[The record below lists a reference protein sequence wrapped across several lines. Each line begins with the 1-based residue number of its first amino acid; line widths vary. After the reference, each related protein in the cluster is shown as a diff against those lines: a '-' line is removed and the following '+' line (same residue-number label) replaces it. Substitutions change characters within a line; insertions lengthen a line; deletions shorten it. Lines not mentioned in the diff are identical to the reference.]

1 MNIIEIIEK
10 KKTKQVLTKEEIGY
24 FIDGCVKKTIP
35 DYQIS
40 ALLMA
45 IWFNDMNQDEL
56 YYLTDFMI
64 KSGKTLNFESNN
76 KKLIDKHSTGGVGDK
91 VSIAL
96 APILACFNFK
106 VAKMSGRGLAHT
118 GGTIDK
124 LEAIGVDCFISIDQ
138 AKEILKTNDM
148 FIIAQTNDLVL
159 ADKILYAL
167 RDVTSTT
174 DCLDLIASSII
185 SKKFALNSD
194 YIFIDIKYG
203 LGAFCKTVE
212 QANELKKRM
221 LNLANKFNRHLKC
234 ELNDMNEVL
243 GNSIGNAIEI
253 KEAVAYLKNEL
264 AANNSFKLLMDNL
277 IAEIL
282 VETKQY
288 SDKTQ
293 ALIALNELLKTTKP
307 FDKFISWI
315 KSQKGDYQA
324 VINDTYFHP
333 KYEYILKAKQ
343 KGNIKYSSPVDL
355 AMVSVELGSG
365 RMVKDQPID
374 FQAGIYLHKKND
386 DQINVNEPI
395 MTLYSSKP
403 INQSIIDKANQTIR
417 YET

>member
-1 MNIIEIIEK
+1 MNIIDIIEK
-10 KKTKQVLTKEEIGY
+10 KKTKQILTKEEIGF

-45 IWFNDMNQDEL
+45 IWFNGLNDDEL
-56 YYLTDFMI
+56 FYLTDFMI
-64 KSGKTLNFESNN
+64 KSGKTLNFESDQ

-96 APILACFNFK
+96 APILACFDFK

-124 LEAIGVDCFISIDQ
+124 LEAIGADCFISLDQ
-138 AKEILKTNDM
+138 AKQILKTNDM

-167 RDVTSTT
+167 RDVTATT

-185 SKKFALNSD
+185 SKKFAINSD

-203 LGAFCKTVE
+203 LGAFCKTIDE
-212 QANELKKRM
+212 ANELKKRM
-221 LNLANKFNRHLKC
+221 LNLAKKFNRHLKC

-253 KEAVAYLKNEL
+253 KEAIAYLKNQL
-264 AANNSFKLLMDNL
+264 SQNNSFKILMDNL
-277 IAEIL
+277 VAEIL
-282 VETKQY
+282 VETKQFTT
-288 SDKTQ
+288 KKE
-293 ALIALNELLKTTKP
+293 ALISLDQLLKTTKP

-315 KSQKGDYQA
+315 KSQNGNWQEI
-324 VINDTYFHP
+324 INDSYFQP
-333 KYEYILKAKQ
+333 KYEYQLKAK
-343 KGNIKYSSPVDL
+343 KAGKINYSSPVDL
-355 AMVSVELGSG
+355 AMVSVALGSG
-365 RMVKDQPID
+365 RMIKDLPID
-374 FQAGIYLHKKND
+374 FQAGIYLHKKNH
-386 DQINVNEPI
+386 DQVSLDEPI
-395 MTLYSSKP
+395 MSLYSSKP
-403 INQSIIDKANQTIR
+403 IDQIIIDKADKTIR